1 MSLKFSFK
9 DENFSLDRLNLP
21 SRYYL
26 FKEKENYIKLLN
38 IGEGIFPK
46 DRIKT
51 NFKLDNSNLIITTE
65 SATKIYPS
73 NSKFYSINLI
83 DINIQN
89 SSNLEFLNDEL
100 ILYKNSKLL
109 QILRIKADEN
119 STFFYSDILT
129 QGRSYEHFDFD
140 SMLVR
145 NKFYCKEKLEYFE
158 NFNVQGSDL
167 KNYIQRHKNKNYI
180 YLKIYIKIKQ
190 NGHFLNTL
198 HKSGFDSFCYTKSK
212 EMIIGSISSDN
223 MIIVKKKQKELWSLY
238 RKELEKREFNLGK
251 Q

>member
-1 MSLKFSFK
+1 MSISFDLK
-9 DENFSLDRLNLP
+9 NNIFSLNKLNLP
-21 SRYYL
+21 TRYYY
-26 FKEKENYIKLLN
+26 FNEEENYVKLLS

-46 DRIKT
+46 DRLKT
-51 NFKLDNSNLIITTE
+51 NISLVNSTCIVTTE
-65 SATKIYPS
+65 SATKVYPS
-73 NSKFYSINLI
+73 KKEFGINYININLK
-83 DINIQN
+83 N
-89 SSNLEFLNDEL
+89 SNFEFLNDEL